1 MQEIKGTQTVIIG
14 GGIIGLSLAYNL
26 AKMSHKV
33 IIVEKTYC
41 GSQGSG
47 RNAGG
52 VRQQGRLPAEV
63 PLVMAATEIWDTL
76 SDDLG
81 IDTEFRRTGNIFL
94 ATSDAEIEA
103 HNKMSERIRK
113 QGLEVYVVDEKE
125 ARKIIPALKEGVCKG
140 GSYSP
145 TCGMANPYYTT
156 LGYAA
161 KVRSLGVE
169 IMEYTEVTDINTI
182 NNRIDGVVTN
192 KGYIKCDRVVIA
204 AGSWSIGLG
213 KMVGID
219 IPITPC
225 RNQMMVTQP
234 IPPLVKPF
242 LLTGTCYCNQTK
254 NGNMIIGNVDPEDYC
269 LGNSANVNEMKIS
282 AKNIINY
289 IPRLADVNVIRTW
302 GGPLDLTPD
311 DMAIL
316 GNIDEVQGI
325 VLACGFAGHGFAV
338 GPIIGKLLA
347 QLITTDKPELPIE
360 AFRFSRFK
368 EEKPVDEEIVYA
380 YGQAVKKFRE

>member
-1 MQEIKGTQTVIIG
+1 MQEIYSAQTVIIG
-14 GGIIGLSLAYNL
+14 GGITGLSIAYNL

-33 IIVEKTYC
+33 IVVEKAYIA
-41 GSQGSG
+41 SQGSG

-63 PLVMAATEIWDTL
+63 PIVMEATKIWDGL
-76 SDDLG
+76 SDELG
-81 IDTEFRRTGNIFL
+81 VDTEFRRTGNLFL
-94 ATSDAEIEA
+94 ATSEAELEA
-103 HNKMSERIRK
+103 HHKMSERIRK
-113 QGLEVYVVDEKE
+113 QGLEVYVVNEKE
-125 ARKIIPALKEGVCKG
+125 ARELVPALKSGICKG

-145 TCGMANPYYTT
+145 TCGMANPLYTT
-156 LGYAA
+156 LGYGA
-161 KVRSLGVE
+161 KARSIGVE
-169 IMEYTEVTDINTI
+169 IMEYTEVTDIKTM
-182 NNRIDGVVTN
+182 NNRVDGVVTN

-204 AGSWSIGLG
+204 AGSWSVALG

-219 IPITPC
+219 IPIIPC
-225 RNQMMVTQP
+225 RNQMMVTEP

-254 NGNMIIGNVDPEDYC
+254 DGSMIIGNVDPEDYC

-282 AKNIINY
+282 ARNIIKY
-289 IPRLADVNVIRTW
+289 IPQLADVNAIRAW

-311 DMAIL
+311 DMCIL
-316 GNIDEVQGI
+316 GSVDEVEGVI
-325 VLACGFAGHGFAV
+325 LACGFAGHGFAI

-347 QLITTDKPELPIE
+347 QYILSGRAELPID

-368 EEKPVDEEIVYA
+368 EEKKEEEVIYA
-380 YGQAVKKFRE
+380 YGQSVKKFRE